1 MKTVMAWAR
10 IQLRFRQVNLLLARM
25 DSLDKHFRQITQPAF
40 ERYGFA
46 HGELVAQWAAI
57 VGEDLAARCSPEKMA
72 WPKGRDAGSRHAE
85 GATLTVKCDPGA
97 GLALSYETDR
107 IAEAVNAFYGYRAVA
122 TVKVV
127 QGARPAARPQRTP
140 PPQPP
145 ADVVRQVEARVGGI
159 AEPDLREALARLGQA
174 ALGKAA
180 RRQT

>member
-1 MKTVMAWAR
+1 ME
-10 IQLRFRQVNLLLARM
+10 
-25 DSLDKHFRQITQPAF
+25 SLDKHFRQITRPAF

-57 VGEDLAARCSPEKMA
+57 VGDDLAARCAPEKMA
-72 WPKGRDAGSRHAE
+72 WPKGREAGNRHAE
-85 GATLTVKCDPGA
+85 GAMLTVKCDPGA

-127 QGARPAARPQRTP
+127 QGARPAGRQSRTAP
-140 PPQPP
+140 AAPP
-145 ADVVRQVEARVGGI
+145 AEVVRAVEAKLGGI
-159 AEPDLREALARLGQA
+159 AEPGLRDALTRLGQA
-174 ALGKAA
+174 ALGKTS

>member
-1 MKTVMAWAR
+1 ME
-10 IQLRFRQVNLLLARM
+10 
-25 DSLDKHFRQITQPAF
+25 SLDKHFRQITRPAF

-72 WPKGRDAGSRHAE
+72 WPKGREAGSRHAE

-107 IAEAVNAFYGYRAVA
+107 IADAVNAFYGYRAIA
-122 TVKVV
+122 SVKVV
-127 QGARPAARPQRTP
+127 QGARAAPRQQRVQPPA
-140 PPQPP
+140 PP
-145 ADVVRQVEARVGGI
+145 ADVVRAVEAKVDGI
-159 AEPDLREALARLGQA
+159 TEPGLRDALTRLGQA
-174 ALGKAA
+174 ALGKTS